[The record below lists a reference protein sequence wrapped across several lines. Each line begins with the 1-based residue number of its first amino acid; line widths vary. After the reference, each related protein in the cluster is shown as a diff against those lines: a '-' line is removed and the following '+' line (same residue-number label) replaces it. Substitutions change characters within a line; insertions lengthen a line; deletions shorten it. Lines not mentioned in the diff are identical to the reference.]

1 MEKTLKNKVQAVPEG
16 FHSVTPYLC
25 VDNAAGF
32 IDFVEKAF
40 GGKKTFEM
48 KGDDQ
53 KIMHATV
60 SIGDSNIMIC
70 DAMETA
76 PAQPGIL
83 YLYVEDA
90 DHLFRKAVEANGQVV
105 HEMKNQFYG
114 DRVGAVKD
122 PCGNVWWIGTHV
134 EDVNPQELERRS
146 KVVEQELKKK
156 GHEVHA

>member
-1 MEKTLKNKVQAVPEG
+1 MEKKQENKVQAVPEG

-32 IDFVEKAF
+32 IEFVQKAF

-90 DHLFRKAVEANGQVV
+90 DRLFRNALEAKAEVV
-105 HEMKNQFYG
+105 HEMKDQFYG

-134 EDVNPQELERRS
+134 EDVDPGELQRRS
-146 KVVEQELKKK
+146 KVVERELKQK
-156 GHEVHA
+156 GREVHA